1 MRASRAVVMMS
12 MLANIGMVWADAQPD
27 SMEDTRR
34 SMPPIHVRQSVELT
48 YQGVNEA
55 RANYLAALHDCQA
68 GGLQSRALADQ
79 DVALLGTTR
88 YELWFARDIEV
99 VRETSWRVANDGPGG
114 TCLFRLDTTGT
125 QETTTE
131 TSYQRV
137 DLATGEKT
145 EEAAAPEA
153 LSRMAVEKS
162 APAALGDFQGPTPRT
177 VAGQPCDDWVKP
189 NGLRQCVWS
198 AGTTWGF
205 AAEPLN
211 DHRPNRG
218 FIVLEQIPGADADFR
233 ITTQAMS
240 VGEPFDPAALVAPR
254 ASGKHN

>member
-1 MRASRAVVMMS
+1 MHTSRALVMMS
-12 MLANIGMVWADAQPD
+12 MLANIGMAWADSA
-27 SMEDTRR
+27 EDTRH
-34 SMPPIHVRQSVELT
+34 SLPPIHVRQSVEMT

-55 RANYLAALHDCQA
+55 RANYLAALRDCQA
-68 GGLQSRALADQ
+68 GGLRSRALADQ

-99 VRETSWRVANDGPGG
+99 VRETSWSVADDGPGG

-153 LSRMAVEKS
+153 LSRTPVERS
-162 APAALGDFQGPTPRT
+162 APAALGDFQGPTSRT
-177 VAGQPCDDWVKP
+177 VAGQPCDEWVKP

-198 AGTTWGF
+198 GGTKWGF
-205 AAEPLN
+205 TAEPLN

-233 ITTQAMS
+233 VTTQVMT
-240 VGEPFDPAALVAPR
+240 VGEPFDQAALAAPR
-254 ASGKHN
+254 VPGKRD

>member
-1 MRASRAVVMMS
+1 MHTSRAVVT
-12 MLANIGMVWADAQPD
+12 MLLLTAIGMAWADDQPD
-27 SMEDTRR
+27 NGEDTRS

-55 RANYLAALHDCQA
+55 RANYLAALRDCQA

-114 TCLFRLDTTGT
+114 TCLFHLETTGT
-125 QETTTE
+125 QETTTDS
-131 TSYQRV
+131 SYQRV

-145 EEAAAPEA
+145 EEAAAPDA
-153 LSRMAVEKS
+153 LSRMPVERS

-189 NGLRQCVWS
+189 NGLHQCVWS
-198 AGTTWGF
+198 AGAKWGF

-218 FIVLEQIPGADADFR
+218 FIVLEQLPGADSEYR
-233 ITTQAMS
+233 VTTQAMS

-254 ASGKHN
+254 VSGKRD